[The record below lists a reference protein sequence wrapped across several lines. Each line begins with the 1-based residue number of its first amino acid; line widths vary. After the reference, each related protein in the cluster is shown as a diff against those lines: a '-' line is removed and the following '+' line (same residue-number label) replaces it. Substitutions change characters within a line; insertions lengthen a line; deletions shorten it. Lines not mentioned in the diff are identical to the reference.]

1 MRRNVVFLTLSALL
15 LAFSASAQAQQSG
28 KIPRIGVIGASSQST
43 GGHYLDAFRQ
53 GLRELGYAEN
63 QVTIEAR
70 WADGAAERFPT
81 LISELLPL
89 KLDLLMVGGAA
100 GALAAKNARL
110 SIPVVFAS
118 VTDPLG
124 YGLVE
129 SLARPGGNLTGVA
142 LAMGDGFSGK
152 WVELLNEAAPKAANF
167 AVLWNPSHPLGEV
180 FRRETAAAGRALKV
194 KLNYF
199 EARDPE
205 ILGNVLSRVEKD
217 RAAALLI
224 TPSPLFTSQRRPIVD
239 LTTRRRLPS
248 MFFSKEFVEDGG
260 LMSYGPSFSESW
272 RRAAVYVDKIL
283 KGSKPA
289 DIPVEQPIKF
299 EFIVN
304 LKAAKQIGLTIPPNL
319 LVRADQVIK

>member
-1 MRRNVVFLTLSALL
+1 MIKNISLWILTFILL
-15 LAFSASAQAQQSG
+15 MAGSLAEAQLPV
-28 KIPRIGVIGASSQST
+28 KIARIGIIGASSQAT

-53 GLRELGYAEN
+53 GLRELGYADN
-63 QVTIEAR
+63 QVMIEAR
-70 WADGAAERFPT
+70 WANGVAERFPT

-89 KLDLLMVGGAA
+89 KLDVLMVGGAA
-100 GALAAKNARL
+100 GALAAKSARL
-110 SIPVVFAS
+110 TIPVVFAS

-152 WVELLNEAAPKAANF
+152 WVELLKEAAPKASNF

-180 FRRETAAAGRALKV
+180 FRKETQAAGRGLKV
-194 KLNYF
+194 KLNYYD
-199 EARDPE
+199 ARDPE
-205 ILGNVLSRVEKD
+205 ALGNVLARVEKD
-217 RAAALLI
+217 RAAALLV
-224 TPSPLFTSQRRPIVD
+224 TPSPLFTSQRTRIVD

-289 DIPVEQPIKF
+289 DLPVEQPIKF
-299 EFIVN
+299 EFMIN
-304 LKAAKQIGLTIPPNL
+304 LKTAKLIGLTIPPNM
-319 LVRADQVIK
+319 LVRADRVFR